1 MSSIGDRITTEF
13 CKNRVAIRILQKP
26 GQLMAAAL
34 PLKGLPSRVV
44 EGRFD
49 DIDAIAA
56 SPLAWDQEYEQIGR
70 GRFQGQLTPTFIGQ
84 LQLGRVVWLP
94 GVLRR
99 SIGAN
104 SASCRL
110 PRLPMHAMQRVR
122 PFNFIPVSTL
132 GHSRRFWLIRATSA
146 IRTHGHHWM
155 SEKCQKRKSPVLF
168 DDLIGARGHG
178 RRHVETDS
186 FRDCRLMANS
196 NWVAVDR

>member
-70 GRFQGQLTPTFIGQ
+70 GRFQGQLTQ
-84 LQLGRVVWLP
+84 LLLDNCNWAAWFGYPAFCGGL
-94 GVLRR
+94 
-99 SIGAN
+99 
-104 SASCRL
+104 SAPI
-110 PRLPMHAMQRVR
+110 PRAAVC
-122 PFNFIPVSTL
+122 
-132 GHSRRFWLIRATSA
+132 
-146 IRTHGHHWM
+146 HG
-155 SEKCQKRKSPVLF
+155 CQCTRCN
-168 DDLIGARGHG
+168 
-178 RRHVETDS
+178 E
-186 FRDCRLMANS
+186 
-196 NWVAVDR
+196 